1 MFIPSLPPSR
11 KTNTKTLSVSH
22 PALVSSLIFDVSAST
37 LTGIPPTYNGMEAR
51 GTDDFKKS
59 LLFILT

>member
-1 MFIPSLPPSR
+1 MR
-11 KTNTKTLSVSH
+11 KYW
-22 PALVSSLIFDVSAST
+22 LVSSLILDVSAST